1 MSGQSSQGWTRRQF
15 LRGLLNWSLLA
26 GLWPLAWGA
35 EFALASPGLSAP
47 PPGLDL
53 EEWRVIGLV
62 MNEILP
68 GTATMPSAT
77 QAGVMIYL
85 ARAMRNQLPGW
96 RLVSKPPFVRRE
108 NQGGGYARLLGHY
121 RMAVMRLSAL
131 SQDSFGK
138 AYAALSPAERAE
150 ITRRF
155 SESAKVDVGYRIAG
169 VSEASRASNSEL
181 FQLLRRH
188 AIEGYFS
195 DPRHGGNT
203 DFEAWRAIGHTHH
216 WNYQPSHSHHS

>member
-1 MSGQSSQGWTRRQF
+1 MTEQSRQGWTRRVF

-26 GLWPLAWGA
+26 GLWPLAWGN
-35 EFALASPGLSAP
+35 ESALAFPTLQSP
-47 PPGLDL
+47 PPGMDP
-53 EEWRVIGLV
+53 EEWRVIDLV

-68 GTATMPSAT
+68 GTSTMPSAT
-77 QAGVMIYL
+77 RAGVMTYL
-85 ARAMRNQLPGW
+85 TRAMRNQLPGW
-96 RLVSKPPFVRRE
+96 RLVRKPPFVRRE

-121 RMAVMRLSAL
+121 RMAVRRLNGL
-131 SQDSFGK
+131 SQGSFNKG
-138 AYAALSPAERAE
+138 YAALSPAERAE

-155 SESAKVDVGYRIAG
+155 SESAKTDVGYRIEG
-169 VSEASRASNSEL
+169 VSEAARASTSEL

-216 WNYQPSHSHHS
+216 WNYQPSHPPHS